1 MIWEIQ
7 DEREVIEGLDEDG
20 RPEPA
25 YAAALG
31 LKPAP
36 LGRRAVASL
45 IEFAVYALLQLPYWL
60 VALPTLLKVATGAIT
75 PAGLVSHPNFVWMIV
90 ATAISAA
97 LTLAFVIMQISLH
110 GRRGVTL
117 GKAFTGI
124 RSVNVKTLA
133 RPRFGRALLRALV
146 LYCSFLVPLVG
157 PLLVFLSPLFDS
169 EKRGRGWLDKVGA
182 TWFVDTKH
190 GLDPYH
196 EKRMRIARKTVRAEP
211 EAARSELPSLATPVD
226 RAAQADRAGQAYRP
240 GARMSAG
247 VVGVAR
253 PQEPGREPVGL
264 ASQPAQESAPTH
276 TAPGMPAGGARLG
289 GYRPGDLSGH
299 ARAGAQQRD
308 ESDRRAASTSAP
320 AAGGIVDSVPG
331 REPARAQPPAA
342 QPSQSPQPAVQPQW
356 QPQPQP
362 QPAPQ
367 PQPSQLPQP
376 RQVSG
381 AMPISEDTILDV
393 DIDDGGAVDDI
404 DDSTVRRV
412 DAAGYDE
419 EDLDATRARPR
430 ERTVIATLAFDSGD
444 RFSITG
450 SALIGRNPAATAG
463 EVVEHLLPIEDA
475 TRTISKTHLLITA
488 DPLAAVDRAS
498 TNGSSVVRAGIEH
511 TLAPGQSFELA
522 VGDVVRFGDRAV
534 TIGPGSAGGAS

>member
-7 DEREVIEGLDEDG
+7 DDRKVIEGLDEDG
-20 RPEPA
+20 RPDPA

-31 LKPAP
+31 LRPAP
-36 LGRRAVASL
+36 LGRRAVASS

-75 PAGLVSHPNFVWMIV
+75 PAGLVSHPNFVWMVV
-90 ATAISAA
+90 ATAISAV
-97 LTLAFVIMQISLH
+97 LTMAFVIVQITLH

-133 RPRFGRALLRALV
+133 KPRFGRALLRALV
-146 LYCSFLVPLVG
+146 LYCSFLVPLIG

-169 EKRGRGWLDKVGA
+169 EKRGRGWLDKIGA

-196 EKRMRIARKTVRAEP
+196 EKRMRIARKTVNAAP
-211 EAARSELPSLATPVD
+211 EAARSALPSLATP
-226 RAAQADRAGQAYRP
+226 ADRAGQAYRP

-253 PQEPGREPVGL
+253 PQEPGRDPVGL
-264 ASQPAQESAPTH
+264 SSQPAQEQAPTH

-289 GYRPGDLSGH
+289 GYRPGELSGH
-299 ARAGAQQRD
+299 ARADQQPRE
-308 ESDRRAASTSAP
+308 ESDRDAAIASAP
-320 AAGGIVDSVPG
+320 SSARAPSSAQAPPIAGMVDSVPG
-331 REPARAQPPAA
+331 RQLSPPQQP
-342 QPSQSPQPAVQPQW
+342 SPQPSPQAPSVARAVPF
-356 QPQPQP
+356 
-362 QPAPQ
+362 
-367 PQPSQLPQP
+367 
-376 RQVSG
+376 
-381 AMPISEDTILDV
+381 SEDTILDV
-393 DIDDGGAVDDI
+393 DIDNGTAADDI

-412 DAAGYDE
+412 DAPWHD

-430 ERTVIATLAFDSGD
+430 ARAPIATLAFDSGD

-450 SALIGRNPAATAG
+450 SALIGRNPAMSAD
-463 EVVEHLLPIEDA
+463 EVVEHLLPVEDD
-475 TRTISKTHLLITA
+475 TRSISKTHLLITA
-488 DPLAAVDRAS
+488 DPLAAIDRAS
-498 TNGSSVVRAGIEH
+498 TNGSSIVRAGVEH
-511 TLAPGQSFELA
+511 ALVPGRPFELA
-522 VGDVVRFGDRAV
+522 FGDVVRFGDRAV
-534 TIGPGSAGGAS
+534 TIEPGSAGGAP